1 MPFRTIPEAD
11 SRFGLIC
18 FDAQGEERRDDPDRS
33 LADGRM
39 SSRLLETAVTEE
51 VTNVFVFCHGWMG
64 DVPAAVRQYN
74 AWIGA
79 FAGSSLDRKR
89 AEDVFPGFRPLFI
102 GLHWPSLPWGDEEIG
117 DGSFAIEGCCD
128 SGAEM
133 PGPDQLF
140 HTYAERLGGKP
151 EVRDA
156 LRVIF
161 DEARRDAAPP
171 ELSERARD
179 AFLKLN
185 RALGLEANGPAGAPD
200 SDREPFDPDAALR
213 AGDEAAF
220 GGPDIFGGMLGL
232 VRCCSYWAMKKRAHM
247 IGQAGMHSFVNALQ
261 KATAAR
267 KTRIHLMGHSFGC
280 VVVSSILGGP
290 SGEGSFDRP
299 IDSVVLAQGALSLWS
314 FAPSIPFPN
323 AGAGYYHK
331 VTRERRIGGPLVTT
345 RSRYDTA
352 VGVQYPR
359 ACVISGQ
366 PAFDATELPKYGAV
380 GTFGLQGVA
389 DQIITDCELL
399 PADGTYEFLPG
410 RIYNLEGSRYIS
422 KGSGSSG
429 AHNDIAGPE
438 VAHAIW
444 EAAFGSVQRA
454 GIDSGS

>member
-1 MPFRTIPEAD
+1 VPFRTIPETD
-11 SRFGLIC
+11 SRYGLIC

-33 LADGRM
+33 VGDGRM

-51 VTNVFVFCHGWMG
+51 VTNIFLFSHGWMG
-64 DVPAAVRQYN
+64 DVPAAVRQYD

-117 DGSFAIEGCCD
+117 DGSFAIEGFCN
-128 SGAEM
+128 SGAER

-140 HTYAERLGGKP
+140 NAYAERLGGKP
-151 EVRDA
+151 EVCDA
-156 LRVIF
+156 LHIIF

-220 GGPDIFGGMLGL
+220 GGYDIFGGMLGL
-232 VRCCSYWAMKKRAHM
+232 VRLCSYWTMKKRARS
-247 IGQAGMHSFVNALQ
+247 IGETGMHSFVNALQ

-280 VVVSSILGGP
+280 VVVSSILAGP
-290 SGEGSFDRP
+290 SGDGSFDRP

-314 FAPSIPFPN
+314 FAPSIPFPG
-323 AGAGYYHK
+323 AGAGYFHR
-331 VTRERRIGGPLVTT
+331 VTREGRIRGPLVTT

-359 ACVISGQ
+359 ACVISGE
-366 PAFDATELPKYGAV
+366 PSFDVTELPKYGAV

-389 DQIITDCELL
+389 EQTKTDCELL
-399 PADGTYEFLPG
+399 PADGAYEFQPG
-410 RIYNLEGSRYIS
+410 RIYNLEASRYIA

-444 EAAFGSVQRA
+444 QAAFGSVQRA
-454 GIDSGS
+454 EIDSGS